1 MLYFGTETKW
11 TAPKRLLDCF
21 YIPEKLKPFVS
32 DYKINVFNIAW
43 LSDKT
48 ISMFKSDFKFVAKYF
63 QTKRKNKKYK
73 PTHEEIKHVD
83 SLLKMF
89 SALTGD
95 NKFEKLYNEG
105 NYKYVKG
112 GVTMCEIVQSFIDEG
127 IEQGIAQGKAEEKA
141 QLIRRMLDEN
151 FATPQQIASLLKIS
165 VREVKKLASK
175 IPAEA

>member
-1 MLYFGTETKW
+1 MAFTKSFSQMQDEINDIFIQHHSETRAEEVC
-11 TAPKRLLDCF
+11 TTVSALCILVQLNNQV
-21 YIPEKLKPFVS
+21 KLKELE
-32 DYKINVFNIAW
+32 DI
-43 LSDKT
+43 
-48 ISMFKSDFKFVAKYF
+48 
-63 QTKRKNKKYK
+63 
-73 PTHEEIKHVD
+73 
-83 SLLKMF
+83 

-127 IEQGIAQGKAEEKA
+127 IEQGKAEEKA

>member
-11 TAPKRLLDCF
+11 TAPKKLHDCF
-21 YIPEKLKPFVS
+21 KIPDKLKPFVS

-73 PTHEEIKHVD
+73 PTKEEIKHVD

-105 NYKYVKG
+105 NYKYEKG
-112 GVTMCEIVQSFIDEG
+112 GITMCEIVQSFIDEG
-127 IEQGIAQGKAEEKA
+127 IEQGKAEEKA